1 MLRVTTG
8 VVLSRSHISLI
19 SLIFVNPRSGV
30 VERYFVVFGDGK
42 VIHVH
47 FNLMA
52 HISHAKKRTLRRPKI
67 IRLVPSS
74 L

>member
-1 MLRVTTG
+1 
-8 VVLSRSHISLI
+8 
-19 SLIFVNPRSGV
+19 
-30 VERYFVVFGDGK
+30 VVFGDGK